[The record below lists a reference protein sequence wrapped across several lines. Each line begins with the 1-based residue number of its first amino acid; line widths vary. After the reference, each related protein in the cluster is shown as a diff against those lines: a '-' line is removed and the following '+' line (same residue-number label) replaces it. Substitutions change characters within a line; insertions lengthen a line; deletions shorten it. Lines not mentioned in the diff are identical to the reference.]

1 MKKIS
6 LIKTLLIVLCLTL
19 GFVFIYS
26 EPSKTLVFFIDF
38 FKVDS
43 CLDHGKIWDYE
54 NRKCTRNTKSEI
66 ETVNISDWKIYEDST
81 YDFKIKYPNHWTD
94 PQVQEINDENSAYQY
109 KVSFG
114 TEKTLTGNAYDGFY
128 IFISK
133 RNKTTYSTIDKYIN
147 NCNCVCAQTQEDSTQ
162 EYYQEV
168 HSFNPFTD
176 KLPTAEDDTIC
187 YSYHFM
193 GKYFE
198 YELVPIVNT
207 SSNNISSLMR
217 INTIDN
223 FKLAK
228 NTFVIDTET
237 IQKKAI
243 EEEEARLVAIE
254 RARQARIAAEQ
265 ARLASLRTCAHPER
279 KPSYSTTKKKH
290 TDEDCCPDPDEYP
303 NPKCRYSAK
312 DYSIMLK
319 R

>member
-1 MKKIS
+1 MKKLS
-6 LIKTLLIVLCLTL
+6 LIKTLLVVFCLAL
-19 GFVFIYS
+19 GFIFIYS
-26 EPSKTLVFFIDF
+26 EPNKTFVYFVDF
-38 FKVDS
+38 FKVNS
-43 CLDHGKIWDYE
+43 CLDQGDSWNYKD
-54 NRKCTRNTKSEI
+54 RKCETVTKLKI
-66 ETVNISDWKIYEDST
+66 KTVNISSWKMYEDSL
-81 YDFKIKYPNHWTD
+81 YDFKIKYPDSWTD
-94 PQVQEINDENSAYQY
+94 PTVQEINDANSIYQY
-109 KVSFG
+109 QVNFG
-114 TEKTLTGNAYDGFY
+114 TEKTLTGNANDGFSV
-128 IFISK
+128 FIAK
-133 RNKTTYSTIDKYIN
+133 RNKTPYSTVDKHIH
-147 NCNCVCAQTQEDSTQ
+147 NCNCVCAQTQENSTQ
-162 EYYQEV
+162 EYYQEA

-243 EEEEARLVAIE
+243 EEEEARLAAIE